1 MLLNLDRPVLYKHV
15 QILHSCGVPCNLTA
29 HQEQSNDLCSR
40 FFSKYIITNRKCT
53 NVLIYQFLIHR
64 DFFEEALDAIP
75 KPINKDDYARID
87 MLLVKVKT
95 SMHLQLSCLANDA
108 TNNTPINTLI
118 ADPNRVTTV

>member
-1 MLLNLDRPVLYKHV
+1 MLPNSDQLVLYKHV
-15 QILHSCGVPCNLTA
+15 QILHSCGVLCNLTA
-29 HQEQSNDLCSR
+29 RQEQSNDLCSR
-40 FFSKYIITNRKCT
+40 FFSNRTNRKCT
-53 NVLIYQFLIHR
+53 NISISDR

-87 MLLVKVKT
+87 MLFVKVKT
-95 SMHLQLSCLANDA
+95 SMHLQLSCLANNA